1 MVSLIFV
8 DFSRAERTHRAIVCM
23 RSLANP
29 PPTSRSQP
37 FLWNGWPLLPS
48 LMF

>member
-23 RSLANP
+23 RSLAN
-29 PPTSRSQP
+29 SRSLSQP
-37 FLWNGWPLLPS
+37 FLWNGWLLLPS

>member
-29 PPTSRSQP
+29 PSLSQP
-37 FLWNGWPLLPS
+37 LLWNGWPLLPS
-48 LMF
+48 LML